1 MNSLQI
7 FCNKKELTC
16 VYPLYPSAEGWH
28 IIKYSVNTMKKNNL
42 FLAIALATAPLMGQD
57 LQQIANNLEIPEVK
71 PGQTRLSLPKANGV
85 TVELLGADYEQII
98 DSTGKIHPVIDETP
112 VNVSF
117 KVKKDDKEAISRDYV
132 VTLKP
137 NAAKQTAEKNPKPR
151 TIPEIL
157 QWKGGSGSY
166 KLGDPITISCSD
178 AELARI
184 FAKDLHAVLGKEV
197 KIVKKDTK
205 ADISIEATS
214 GKKQAG
220 DEESY
225 TLSIS
230 KKGVII
236 KSPGKKGRFWGTR
249 TVLQMLKQSP
259 NALACGTAADFPRY
273 KVRGFMFDVAR
284 TPYPISYLKQ
294 VINAM
299 AWYKMNDLHLVINNN
314 YIFHEHYVD
323 KGRDPFKESYAAFR
337 LESDVKGKDGT
348 PLTAQDLFYTKKEFI
363 DLVKYAAARGVNIV
377 PEFDTPGHALS
388 FTRVRP
394 DLIYKGKMSHDKR
407 RCEMLDAANDETL
420 KFVGGVLDEYLQ
432 KDAKY
437 GQAVLGDCPVIHVGA
452 DEFFGGKEDYRKY
465 ADGIL
470 KHALKRGYTP
480 RIWGSLSQKSGST
493 PVVSKGVQMNLWS
506 RDWMHAWEAVNQG
519 YDVINT
525 NDGALYIVPF
535 ANYYNGPL
543 HNRKGI
549 FNNWLPNKIANETLP
564 AGHPQL
570 LGATFAVW
578 NDTCDLLHTGQAPS
592 DIWKMITNTLD
603 VFAQKTWGKA
613 TPPESFEDHLKL
625 VETLGEAPGVNPY
638 FQWKDKTP
646 FTIEPKSLP
655 CALKKP
661 AIGPSYRVSMTLKL
675 NEAPSGQE
683 QVLLSGAEGKL
694 IAVMKD
700 GTIGFRR
707 DDSLEFSF
715 GTSLPVGKEVKLEL
729 IGEPEKTTL
738 LVNGQ
743 AVGTLTLTSFKDK
756 DNNFEPK
763 TKGLRS
769 TFILPLRT
777 LGESFRGTVS
787 HLEVTPQ

>member
-1 MNSLQI
+1 MP
-7 FCNKKELTC
+7 FGRG
-16 VYPLYPSAEGWH
+16 AH
-28 IIKYSVNTMKKNNL
+28 ITQSSVKTMKKNNL
-42 FLAIALATAPLMGQD
+42 FLTIALATAPLMGQD
-57 LQQIANNLEIPEVK
+57 LQQIANNLDVPEIK
-71 PGQTRLSLPKANGV
+71 PGQTRLSLPKADGA
-85 TVELLGADYEQII
+85 TVEFIGADYEQII
-98 DSTGKIHPVIDETP
+98 DASGKINPVISETP

-117 KVKKDDKEAISRDYV
+117 KLKKDGKEAISHDYV
-132 VTLKP
+132 LTVKP
-137 NAAKQTAEKNPKPR
+137 TSAKQTAETNPKPR

-157 QWKGGSGSY
+157 QWKGGIGSY
-166 KLGDPITISCSD
+166 NLGKTITISCSD

-184 FAKDLHAVLGKEV
+184 FAKDLHAVTGKDV
-197 KIVKKDTK
+197 KIVKKGVK
-205 ADISIEATS
+205 ADITVEAIG
-214 GKKQAG
+214 GKKQAID
-220 DEESY
+220 DEAY
-225 TLSIS
+225 TLSIG

-249 TVLQMLKQSP
+249 TVLQMLKQTP
-259 NALACGTAADFPRY
+259 DALACGTATDFPRY
-273 KVRGFMFDVAR
+273 KVRGFMFDAAR

-294 VINAM
+294 IINAM
-299 AWYKMNDLHLVINNN
+299 AWYKMNDFHLVINNN

-337 LESDVKGKDGT
+337 LESNAKGKDGT

-363 DLVKYAAARGVNIV
+363 DLVKYATARGVNIV

-407 RCEMLDAANDETL
+407 RCEMLDAANPETL
-420 KFVGGVLDEYLQ
+420 KFVSGVLDEYLL
-432 KDAKY
+432 KDSKY
-437 GQAVLGDCPVIHVGA
+437 GQAVMGECPVIHVGA
-452 DEFFGGKEDYRKY
+452 DEFFGEKEDYRRY

-470 KHALKRGYTP
+470 RHALKRGHTP
-480 RIWGSLSQKSGST
+480 RIWGSLRQKSGNT
-493 PVVSKGVQMNLWS
+493 PVVVEGVQMNLWS
-506 RDWMHAWEAVNQG
+506 KDWMHAWDAVNLG

-549 FNNWLPNKIANETLP
+549 FNNWIPNKIGNETLP
-564 AGHPQL
+564 SGHPKL

-578 NDTCDLLHTGQAPS
+578 NDTCDLLHTGQAPL

-603 VFAQKTWGKA
+603 VFSQKTWGKP
-613 TPPESFEDHLKL
+613 TPPESFEEHLKL
-625 VETLGEAPGVNPY
+625 VDTLGEAPSINP
-638 FQWKDKTP
+638 FHQWKDKTP
-646 FTIEPKSLP
+646 FTVEPKSLP

-661 AIGPSYRVSMTLKL
+661 AIGPSYRLAVTLKL
-675 NEAPSGQE
+675 NEVKDGQE
-683 QVLLSGAEGKL
+683 QVLLSGPEGKL

-715 GTSLPVGKEVKLEL
+715 GAKLPVGKEVKLEL
-729 IGEPEKTTL
+729 IGEKEKTTL
-738 LVNGQ
+738 VLDGQ
-743 AVGTLTLTSFKDK
+743 TIETLTLNTFNDK
-756 DNNFEPK
+756 DTFEPRA
-763 TKGLRS
+763 KGLRS
-769 TFILPLRT
+769 TFVLPLQT
-777 LGESFRGTVS
+777 LGESFHGTVS